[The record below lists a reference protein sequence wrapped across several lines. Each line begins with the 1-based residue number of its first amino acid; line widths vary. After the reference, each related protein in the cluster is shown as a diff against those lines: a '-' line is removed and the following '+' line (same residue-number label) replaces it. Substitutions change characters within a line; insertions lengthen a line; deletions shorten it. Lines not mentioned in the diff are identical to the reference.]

1 MTPDVRKKMTEIH
14 DGCLFIAPQSL
25 LLDLPATGNPRPSSK
40 RGRPPREL
48 SPAHQHTQPLKKQK
62 VHIQPFPQ
70 PKAVSPIRTGKEFST
85 PPKVAL
91 ARLGKSDD
99 VRPPFNGA
107 KSTDC
112 NNNLAL
118 EDGNTAIGSAEVAE
132 KMEARNLRS
141 HDGGSRSKSELAL
154 YFTNYDEI
162 LSMEAR
168 DPGMMISIYCQLEST

>member
-1 MTPDVRKKMTEIH
+1 MTEIH
-14 DGCLFIAPQSL
+14 DGCLSSPPNHYSF
-25 LLDLPATGNPRPSSK
+25 DLPATDNPRPSSK

-48 SPAHQHTQPLKKQK
+48 SSALQHSQPLKKQK
-62 VHIQPFPQ
+62 VHLQRFPQ
-70 PKAVSPIRTGKEFST
+70 PKAVSPIREFST

-91 ARLGKSDD
+91 TGLRKSHD
-99 VRPPFNGA
+99 VRLPFNGA

-112 NNNLAL
+112 SNDLAPEGANL
-118 EDGNTAIGSAEVAE
+118 AIGSAEVAE
-132 KMEARNLRS
+132 KVEARNLRS

-168 DPGMMISIYCQLEST
+168 DPGMMMSVYRQLGST